1 MKKNTFIVV
10 LCALVALF
18 SVSCADEPKPQ
29 PEPPKAVSVW
39 DGEAVN
45 TAWYSEEKTDFV
57 LDKASQLAGFAKLV
71 NEGLSFEGKTISLVV
86 DMDLAGNPWTP
97 IGTKTSMFSGSFD
110 GNGKTISNLKIVEGS
125 YVGLFGYVGDATIKG
140 ITLENA
146 QVSGAERVGSLIG
159 RISGNASVSY
169 CMADGS
175 SNVEG
180 SGSNTGGLVAEI
192 AGKVNV
198 ELKNLTSSALV
209 KNTAASNSRAA
220 GIVCQITSDA
230 TVTIKNCVNKGNVET
245 NKGYAGGVVSAI
257 QAGETSVFIDG
268 CSDESSLSG
277 ASRAALV
284 AWLSDGA
291 YVEISNY
298 GTGFKEGSIGTIMG
312 KSVRYHVLFNGEEL
326 FVNASEEDSELDTIY
341 AGRGEM
347 SKKTLDRVIGFY
359 DYVAETRPNW
369 DIDLT
374 SYWKIFK
381 YGAFFGG
388 DGWPQCLDEY
398 NKKTFENS
406 VDYVT
411 ADEIKG
417 FAHSNIEK
425 KLYVIGE

>member
-57 LDKASQLAGFAKLV
+57 LDEASQLAGFAKLV
-71 NEGLSFEGKTISLVV
+71 NEGSSFEGKTISLVV

-159 RISGNASVSY
+159 RIAGNASVSD

-209 KNTAASNSRAA
+209 KNTADSNSRAA

-230 TVTIKNCVNKGNVET
+230 DVSISSCVNNGNVET
-245 NKGYAGGVVSAI
+245 NNGYAGGIVSAI
-257 QAGETSVFIDG
+257 QAGETKVSMDG
-268 CSDESSLSG
+268 CSSEGVLSG
-277 ASRAALV
+277 DTKAALV

-291 YVEISNY
+291 YVEVSNY
-298 GTGFKEGSIGTIMG
+298 GSGIDSIGTIKG
-312 KSVRYHVLFNGEEL
+312 RGNRFHILFDGEEL
-326 FVNASEEDSELDTIY
+326 FVNALSEDAQLKMLYE
-341 AGRGEM
+341 GKGEM
-347 SKKTLDRVIGFY
+347 SKKTLDRIIGFY
-359 DYVAETRPNW
+359 KYVKETRPDW
-369 DIDLT
+369 KIDCT
-374 SYWKIFK
+374 TYWKVFTSL
-381 YGAFFGG
+381 YFGE
-388 DGWPQCLDEY
+388 DGWPQCLAEY

-406 VDYVT
+406 ADYVT
-411 ADEIKG
+411 KDEITG
-417 FAHSNIEK
+417 FDHTSK
-425 KLYVIGE
+425 HLYVIGK